1 MIILLKKIYCF
12 VLTLLFL
19 FPNVVYA
26 NENSISA
33 YSAVVMDNATKTILF
48 EQNAYQQM
56 PMASTTKIMTCLIAC
71 ESDKLDDLLTITED
85 MVNVQ
90 GSSIYLKVGDK
101 ITLLDLVKG
110 AMIAS
115 GNDAAN
121 SIAIYLASSVDKFV
135 EMMNHKAKEIG
146 LKSTHFETPSGL
158 DGKAHYS
165 TAYDMAV
172 LASFALKNQ
181 TFAQICSMKSVE
193 ITVNSEKQILY
204 NHNKLLNTSQDFV
217 GIKTGFTKKAGR
229 CLVSAYKFEN
239 NYIICVTLNAA
250 DDWNDHKKLV
260 DLTKSK
266 YIRVCGS
273 ETMEINVVGGYKN
286 TIKCRADWSV
296 YTLGNIEVK
305 AYYYPFLYAPVS
317 QGDVIGKMD
326 ILLNDNVIA
335 TVDIIAEE
343 GLDIYGE

>member
-1 MIILLKKIYCF
+1 MLKKLYCF
-12 VLTLLFL
+12 ILTLLFL
-19 FPNVVYA
+19 FPNTAYA
-26 NENSISA
+26 NDISISA
-33 YSAVVMDNATKTILF
+33 YSAVTMDSATKSILF

-71 ESDKLDDLLTITED
+71 ESNKVNDLVTITDE
-85 MVNVQ
+85 MANVQ

-101 ITLLDLVKG
+101 ITLLDLIKG

-121 SIAIYLASSVDKFV
+121 SIAIYLASTVDKFV
-135 EMMNHKAKEIG
+135 EMMNNKAMEIG

-172 LASFALKNQ
+172 LASAALKNQ
-181 TFAQICSMKSVE
+181 LFAQICSMKSVE
-193 ITVNSEKQILY
+193 ITVNSQKQTLY
-204 NHNKLLNTSQDFV
+204 NHNKLLNYSQDFV
-217 GIKTGFTKKAGR
+217 GVKTGFTKKAGR

-260 DLTKSK
+260 ELAKSK
-266 YIRVCGS
+266 YIKICNSKRIDIS
-273 ETMEINVVGGYKN
+273 VVGGYKN
-286 TIKCRADWSV
+286 TIKGKAVWTV
-296 YTLGNIEVK
+296 YSLDDVDVK
-305 AYYYPFLYAPVS
+305 VYHYPFLYAPVL
-317 QGDVIGKMD
+317 QGEVIGRVD
-326 ILLNDNVIA
+326 ILSNDNIIA

-343 GLDIYGE
+343 GINIYGK